1 MARFAPFISFIA
13 ALLTLIAF
21 SIDIALY
28 IVVRDR
34 VLRLPDVQVHTV
46 AAPGTTSRR
55 PVFISPSRYG

>member
-1 MARFAPFISFIA
+1 MALLAPFIAFIA
-13 ALLTLIAF
+13 AFLTLIAF

-28 IVVRDR
+28 IIVRNR

-55 PVFISPSRYG
+55 PVFMSRSRRG